1 MTRLRQGLLGILFA
15 RICFLG
21 LATFGV
27 VGAADTNKPPAAKP
41 PALKL
46 NAQLIWATND
56 EKSPDPSHKEVDASL
71 RKRFQGPFKWKSYF
85 EVSNQS
91 VAAPLKQTI
100 RVKLSSECEVEVT
113 NHGDRQIEA
122 KLFGKGEFQ
131 VRKKHMMKPGE
142 IFSIAGDA
150 KNGTAWFVVFTLAD
164 K

>member
-1 MTRLRQGLLGILFA
+1 MIGFRHGIFGISFVCIILLGLTA
-15 RICFLG
+15 
-21 LATFGV
+21 
-27 VGAADTNKPPAAKP
+27 VGGGAPEAKS

-56 EKSPDPSHKEVDASL
+56 EKSPDPKHKEVDPAL

-85 EVSNQS
+85 EVSNQCIT
-91 VAAPLKQTI
+91 APLKKTV
-100 RVKLSSECEVEVT
+100 RVKLSPDCEVEVT
-113 NHGDRQIEA
+113 NFGDNQIEA

-131 VRKKHMMKPGE
+131 VHKKHMMKPGE

-150 KNGTAWFVVFTLAD
+150 KNGTAWFVVFTLAE